1 MDVREL
7 IRGVIK
13 EEFAKGGLTV
23 EGIILFGS
31 RARGDFNEDSDWDI
45 LVVVSE
51 DIDRE
56 TYRELWY
63 RVYRRLNV
71 PIDLIIVPKGKLE
84 ELKDSPGFI
93 YYYALREGVRI

>member
-1 MDVREL
+1 MDVKEL
-7 IRGVIK
+7 VRGVIT
-13 EEFAKGGLTV
+13 EEFTKRALTV
-23 EGIILFGS
+23 EEIILFGS
-31 RARGDFNEDSDWDI
+31 RARGDFNKDSDWDI

-63 RVYRRLNV
+63 SVYRRLNV
-71 PIDLIIVPKGKLE
+71 PIDLIIVPKEKLE

>member
-1 MDVREL
+1 MDLREL
-7 IRGVIK
+7 IRDVI
-13 EEFAKGGLTV
+13 EREFAKRDLTV
-23 EGIILFGS
+23 EEIILFGS
-31 RARGDFNEDSDWDI
+31 RARGNFTEDSDWDI

-63 RVYRRLNV
+63 SVYRSLNV

>member
-13 EEFAKGGLTV
+13 EEFAKRGLTV
-23 EGIILFGS
+23 EEIILFGS